1 MINRLLRFLGGILA
15 ALLFAG
21 AGAYV
26 LWQFHTT
33 AGLIAGLACIVLAV
47 AIALPVPFHAGV
59 NTVKE
64 NWEALKPAVS
74 DLFAKRDHDG
84 R

>member
-1 MINRLLRFLGGILA
+1 MISRLFRFLGAILA
-15 ALLFAG
+15 ALLFTG

-33 AGLIAGLACIVLAV
+33 AGLVAGLACLVLAV

-64 NWEALKPAVS
+64 NWAELKPAVS
-74 DLFAKRDHDG
+74 DLLSGRRDK
-84 R
+84 

>member
-1 MINRLLRFLGGILA
+1 MNTLIRFLGAILA

-21 AGAYV
+21 AGGYV

-33 AGLIAGLACIVLAV
+33 AGLIAGLSCLVLAV
-47 AIALPVPFHAGV
+47 AIALPVPFHAGIA
-59 NTVKE
+59 TVKE
-64 NWEALKPAVS
+64 NWADLKPALA
-74 DLFAKRDHDG
+74 DLFAKDKDRD